1 MGKETSPTIRLRQSF
16 GGWSPLSRGEGKGYV
31 LFFVHESG
39 GLMGKETSPTIRLRQ
54 GFGGRS
60 PLSRGEGK
68 GYVLFLPLSP
78 GEGGPLRSNGG

>member
-1 MGKETSPTIRLRQSF
+1 
-16 GGWSPLSRGEGKGYV
+16 
-31 LFFVHESG
+31 
-39 GLMGKETSPTIRLRQ
+39 MGKETSPTIRLRQ